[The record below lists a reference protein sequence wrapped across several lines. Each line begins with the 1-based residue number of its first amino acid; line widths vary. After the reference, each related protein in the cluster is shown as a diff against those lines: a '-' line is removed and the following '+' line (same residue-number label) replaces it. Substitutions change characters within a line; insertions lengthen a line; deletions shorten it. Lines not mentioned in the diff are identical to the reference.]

1 MPARLLAAAVVAM
14 LAAAAPAWAAGD
26 PIMPLA
32 QVQPGMQCTGY
43 SVFQGTDIGSF
54 DVTVLDVVDGDPSE
68 DGPRIL
74 IRVSGPAVDAT
85 GVGPGFSGSPIYCKD
100 AAGAARN
107 IGAISESVG
116 EFGGKVALAT
126 PIETILGTPVDPP
139 QPRAGPA
146 RSGGARAGT
155 ARARVSAARD
165 RAWLASARPI
175 ATPLTV
181 SGLTG
186 PLSRALVDAG
196 HRVGRTVFAAP
207 VGPLGSYPPQTLRPG
222 SSVGVGY
229 SSGDLRLGA
238 IGTVAY
244 VDGDRLWAF
253 GHSLDG
259 VGARALLLE
268 DAYVFHIVNN
278 PNVSADETTYKLASL
293 GHDLGTL
300 SNDTDDAVAGRVG
313 APTHTVPVKVIAQ
326 DGDTGARRVVD
337 VNVADE
343 SAVDL
348 PLGSSP
354 LTQIAPLAVAQAL
367 SSLLASQPARQTATM
382 CARITLAE
390 IKRPLR
396 FCNRYVSNALS
407 EGDDGSLAN
416 AVTSGAGGDL
426 LEALSDVDAY
436 NGRPPHVTGVT
447 ARVVVSRGA
456 HQAFLQRIRAPRRV
470 RAGHTARVRLT
481 LQEVRGSTIE
491 RSYRIRI
498 PAGLHRGRHA
508 LRLTGRDVDGGDDS
522 FATTIIIGDIGSDF
536 GSRGPR
542 SLSALADEVRG
553 ISRYDGVTLHI
564 GGDRRQAF
572 RDVDLRISGAAR
584 TTVRVV
590 SPRSDRRHR
599 AR

>member
-1 MPARLLAAAVVAM
+1 MPARLLAAAVVAT
-14 LAAAAPAWAAGD
+14 LAAAAPAWGAGD

-32 QVQPGMQCTGY
+32 QVQPGMRCTGY

-74 IRVSGPAVDAT
+74 IRVSGPAVEAT
-85 GVGPGFSGSPIYCKD
+85 GIGPGFSGSPIYCED
-100 AAGAARN
+100 AAGVARN

-139 QPRAGPA
+139 QPKP
-146 RSGGARAGT
+146 GAAT
-155 ARARVSAARD
+155 ARE

-207 VGPLGSYPPQTLRPG
+207 AGPLGSYPPQTLRPG
-222 SSVGVGY
+222 ASVGVGY

-244 VDGDRLWAF
+244 TDGDRVWAF

-268 DAYVFHIVNN
+268 DAFVFHIVDN
-278 PNVSADETTYKLASL
+278 PNVSEDETTYKLASL

-300 SNDTDDAVAGRVG
+300 SDDTDDAVAGRVG
-313 APTHTVPVKVIAQ
+313 ALPHTVPVKVIAQ

-348 PLGSSP
+348 PLGTSP

-382 CARITLAE
+382 CARITLQE
-390 IKRPLR
+390 LERPLR

-470 RAGHTARVRLT
+470 RAGQTARVSLT

-491 RSYRIRI
+491 RSYRVRI

-508 LRLTGRDVDGGDDS
+508 LRLTGHDVDGGDDS
-522 FATTIIIGDIGSDF
+522 FATTIIIGDVGSDF

-542 SLSALADEVRG
+542 SLSALADQVRG

-564 GGDRRQAF
+564 GGDRRHAF
-572 RDVDLRISGAAR
+572 RDGDLRISGAAR

-590 SPRSDRRHR
+590 SLRSDRRHR